1 MNELYLVLL
10 FIVGVINFLPVVGVL
25 SLNKVNQSY
34 SLEIHDVNTQIL
46 LRHRAVL
53 FGLVGG
59 FIILSVFEPQ
69 YQVVAIVFALVSML
83 SFLIICKLVGNPNAS
98 LTKIAKIDIVGLI
111 LLCLAI
117 AIKYFAN

>member
-10 FIVGVINFLPVVGVL
+10 FVVGVINFLPVIGVL
-25 SLNKVNQSY
+25 SLSKINQSY
-34 SLEIHDVNTQIL
+34 GLELNDVNTQIL

-59 FIILSVFEPQ
+59 FTILSVFEPQ

>member
-10 FIVGVINFLPVVGVL
+10 FVVGVINFLPVIGVL
-25 SLNKVNQSY
+25 SLSKINQSY
-34 SLEIHDVNTQIL
+34 GLEVNDANTQIL

-53 FGLVGG
+53 FGLIGG

-98 LTKIAKIDIVGLI
+98 LTKIAKVDVVGLV

-117 AIKYFAN
+117 AIRCFAN